1 MNLFVLIPAY
11 NAADTLPAVIER
23 TATVVSPEHIIVVN
37 DGSTDATGAIAT
49 SRGVI
54 AVHHQQNK
62 GKGAALQSGFDE
74 ALNRNCD
81 AVLTMDADLQHQ
93 PEDIPRFTAL
103 YAVRQYDMII
113 GSRLHNM
120 KGMPVHRILSN
131 TITTTLVRLRTSTS
145 ISDSQSGF
153 RFITRRV
160 LERIRL
166 ETTGFEAETE
176 FLIKAARYGFS
187 IGSLPIDTVYA
198 NEQSHMTHFST
209 TINFIKVL
217 FKQY

>member
-23 TATVVSPEHIIVVN
+23 TTRSVSPEQIIVVN
-37 DGSTDATGAIAT
+37 DGSTDATGSIAS

-74 ALNRNCD
+74 ALKRNCD

-93 PEDIPRFTAL
+93 PEDIPRFLAL
-103 YAVRQYDMII
+103 YTLSRYDVII
-113 GSRLHNM
+113 GSRLHHM
-120 KGMPVHRILSN
+120 KGMPIHRMLSN
-131 TITTTLVRLRTSTS
+131 TITTTLVRLRTGAS
-145 ISDSQSGF
+145 IADSQSGF
-153 RFITRRV
+153 RFIVRRV
-160 LERIRL
+160 LQRIRL
-166 ETTGFEAETE
+166 ESTGFEAETE
-176 FLIKAARYGFS
+176 FLIKAARSGFS
-187 IGSLPIDTVYA
+187 IGSIPIETVYA
-198 NEQSHMTHFST
+198 NERSHMTHFST
-209 TINFIKVL
+209 TINFIKIL